1 MKLNLI
7 AFLLFIT
14 NFTFG
19 QDSIITQELYEG
31 KLGSKDITLYLKMA
45 EDGCP
50 RVYPS
55 GIYKYKQNKTDNW
68 LLLDI
73 IFSDSKNQFTMVE
86 HYNTGVLLLTRS
98 GGTLKGIWISPDGK
112 KQLEVTLSK
121 SKISTQDIEK
131 LEDKLESENYSAND
145 C

>member
-7 AFLLFIT
+7 AFLLLIT

-19 QDSIITQELYEG
+19 QDSILSQELYEG
-31 KLGSKDITLYLKMA
+31 KLGTKDITLYLKIA

-50 RVYPS
+50 SVYAS

-68 LLLDI
+68 LLLNI
-73 IFSDSKNQFTMVE
+73 IFSETKNQFTMVE
-86 HYNTGVLLLTRS
+86 HYNTGVLLLTRNE
-98 GGTLKGIWISPDGK
+98 GTLKGIWISPDGK
-112 KQLEVTLSK
+112 KQLEVNLSK
-121 SKISTQDIEK
+121 SKISTQEIEK

>member
-7 AFLLFIT
+7 AFLLLIT
-14 NFTFG
+14 NFTFS
-19 QDSIITQELYEG
+19 QDTIISQELYEG
-31 KLGSKDITLYLKMA
+31 KLGTKDITLYLKIS

-50 RVYPS
+50 RLYAS

-73 IFSDSKNQFTMVE
+73 VFSETKNQFTMVE
-86 HYNTGVLLLTRS
+86 HYNTGVLLLTRNE
-98 GGTLKGIWISPDGK
+98 GTLKGIWIAPDGK
-112 KQLEVTLSK
+112 KQLEVNLSK
-121 SKISTQDIEK
+121 SKIPTKDIEILEEK
-131 LEDKLESENYSAND
+131 LENENYNAND

>member
-1 MKLNLI
+1 MKVYAI
-7 AFLLFIT
+7 AFLLLVT
-14 NFTFG
+14 NVTFG
-19 QDSIITQELYEG
+19 QDTIISQELYEG
-31 KLGSKDITLYLKMA
+31 KLGTKEITLYLKIA

-50 RVYPS
+50 RVYAS

-73 IFSDSKNQFTMVE
+73 IFSETKNQFTMVE

-112 KQLEVTLSK
+112 KQLEVNLSK

-131 LEDKLESENYSAND
+131 LEDKLEQENYSAND